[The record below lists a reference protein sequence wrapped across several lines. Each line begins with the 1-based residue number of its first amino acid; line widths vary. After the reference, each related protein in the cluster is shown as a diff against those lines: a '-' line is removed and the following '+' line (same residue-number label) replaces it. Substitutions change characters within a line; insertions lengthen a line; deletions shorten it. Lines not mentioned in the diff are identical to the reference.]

1 MYLLLAFIII
11 PLLEIAMFIQVGG
24 LIGLWPTLA
33 LVLITAF
40 AGTALLRAQGF
51 AVLQRARASLARN
64 EMPVTEVFDGFCLV
78 VAGVLL
84 LTPGFVTDT
93 LGLLLFVPPVRAALR
108 RLIFQRMSR
117 QAEMRIFVDGVE
129 VPGGKRRPPPPP
141 GVIEG
146 DFREV
151 DAESPAI
158 DTDADGPPADSRW
171 RPSAD
176 HPPKR

>member
-1 MYLLLAFIII
+1 MYLLLAFIIL

-40 AGTALLRAQGF
+40 AGTVLLRVQGF

-78 VAGVLL
+78 IAGGLL
-84 LTPGFVTDT
+84 ILPGFVTDT
-93 LGLLLFVPPVRAALR
+93 LGLLLFVPPVRVALR

-129 VPGGKRRPPPPP
+129 VPGRAQRPPPP

-151 DAESPAI
+151 DAETPAI